1 MFFQDACSKSRVISM
16 GLTHMKDV
24 LCFGER
30 GCLSRE
36 IPSRGLSA
44 PALPGSTREIPVVR
58 EIKTIA
64 AKIPQPIFTGLLG
77 IIYVGSYF

>member
-1 MFFQDACSKSRVISM
+1 MFFQDACSKSRVISV

-24 LCFGER
+24 LCFGEH
-30 GCLSRE
+30 GCLNRE